1 MLQVLL
7 PSIEGAIPILPR
19 GKLRHRAARQHS
31 PVELQ
36 TLAFPLCSLLR
47 TYPLPSLRALGNS
60 PGTGSRGIL
69 PTGPCTACPPFIGVG
84 RRLGI
89 KSRAGLGAQA
99 MEGGRGGGLTPPEDA
114 PGGQQGGWGM
124 GRASVEGKS
133 VGSILP
139 TLSRLC
145 GLGLGT
151 LQPLQACFPSCE
163 KGMLL

>member
-7 PSIEGAIPILPR
+7 PSIEGAMPILPR
-19 GKLRHRAARQHS
+19 GKLRYRAARQHS
-31 PVELQ
+31 LVELQ

-69 PTGPCTACPPFIGVG
+69 PTGPGTACPPFIGAG

-89 KSRAGLGAQA
+89 KSRAGLGALA
-99 MEGGRGGGLTPPEDA
+99 TEGGRGGGLTPPEDA

-124 GRASVEGKS
+124 GRASSWPRGGKGFNS
-133 VGSILP
+133 PHPFP
-139 TLSRLC
+139 TVWPWTGNFAASPSL
-145 GLGLGT
+145 
-151 LQPLQACFPSCE
+151 FPQ
-163 KGMLL
+163 L